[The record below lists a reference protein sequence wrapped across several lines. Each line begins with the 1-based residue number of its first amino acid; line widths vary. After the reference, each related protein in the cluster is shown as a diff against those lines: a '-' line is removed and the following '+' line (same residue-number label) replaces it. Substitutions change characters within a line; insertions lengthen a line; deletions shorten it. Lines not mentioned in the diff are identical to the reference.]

1 MAYRQVSSVR
11 LTFVVL
17 VTLAGFVALLLKLAD
32 LQAVSPDRYRQ
43 QARDQ
48 RRSTEPLPATR
59 GAIVDRNGEPLVTT
73 VTRKTI
79 YTDPANI
86 APGQGPA
93 VAKALAP
100 LLDTDEATLL
110 GLLKGSTNFQYLARK
125 VSDDTAKAVMALGF
139 AGIYSLDEATRLK
152 PAEDLALS
160 VLGRVDTENMGIS
173 GVELA
178 YDKLLTGTPGELVQE
193 RSLGGDH
200 TIPSANQRVQ
210 PATAGSTVMLSLDR
224 NLQQVTERAVADQVS
239 ALGAKAGTAV
249 VMDRATGEV
258 LSLASVVA
266 DRTGAAVND
275 EQNRAIT
282 TAYDPGSVMKIVT
295 MAGVIETGLVSATTL
310 RRVPPLVEIAGET
323 FRDDSRFHDEDMTVT
338 DILARSSNVGTMLL
352 AQDLGGDRLAE
363 GIASFGFGTG
373 TGIGLEHEEVGQ
385 VLPRAQWSDT
395 SLPTMAIGQGVNVTP
410 LQMLAAYNTVA
421 NDGEYVSPTVV
432 RSIMS
437 PGSDTANRQFGSRH
451 RVVSQDTAAQLRSML
466 ATVVSAGTGS
476 QAAVEGYR
484 VAGKTG
490 TAWKWRNEVEQ
501 YGRDGDRDYLATFV
515 GFAPAEDPRFSII
528 VVIDEPRSGNYTG
541 GGAAAPVFATIAGQ
555 ALLSYDVPPDA
566 PGWTQ
571 PADGTNLRARAA
583 QPPPAPVVTAPG
595 AASPAR
601 AGTAPVSA
609 VPVSPPV
616 SGFPAPVGGV
626 AAPTAA
632 TASPG
637 VAAPTSIP
645 PPPTPAPET
654 PATRPLAGTESAPPA
669 TTPATR
675 TPEPRPPDPSPASS
689 TPLPAT
695 VAPDPA
701 GPATPT
707 TTAAAPAA
715 APGTTTLQTQA
726 APGQTLAEPRP
737 APRRARPAGD
747 GLAGTR

>member
-48 RRSTEPLPATR
+48 RRSTEPLSATR

-249 VMDRATGEV
+249 VMDREIG
-258 LSLASVVA
+258 
-266 DRTGAAVND
+266 
-275 EQNRAIT
+275 RAH
-282 TAYDPGSVMKIVT
+282 V
-295 MAGVIETGLVSATTL
+295 
-310 RRVPPLVEIAGET
+310 
-323 FRDDSRFHDEDMTVT
+323 
-338 DILARSSNVGTMLL
+338 
-352 AQDLGGDRLAE
+352 
-363 GIASFGFGTG
+363 
-373 TGIGLEHEEVGQ
+373 
-385 VLPRAQWSDT
+385 
-395 SLPTMAIGQGVNVTP
+395 
-410 LQMLAAYNTVA
+410 
-421 NDGEYVSPTVV
+421 
-432 RSIMS
+432 
-437 PGSDTANRQFGSRH
+437 
-451 RVVSQDTAAQLRSML
+451 
-466 ATVVSAGTGS
+466 
-476 QAAVEGYR
+476 
-484 VAGKTG
+484 
-490 TAWKWRNEVEQ
+490 
-501 YGRDGDRDYLATFV
+501 
-515 GFAPAEDPRFSII
+515 
-528 VVIDEPRSGNYTG
+528 
-541 GGAAAPVFATIAGQ
+541 
-555 ALLSYDVPPDA
+555 
-566 PGWTQ
+566 
-571 PADGTNLRARAA
+571 
-583 QPPPAPVVTAPG
+583 
-595 AASPAR
+595 
-601 AGTAPVSA
+601 
-609 VPVSPPV
+609 
-616 SGFPAPVGGV
+616 
-626 AAPTAA
+626 
-632 TASPG
+632 
-637 VAAPTSIP
+637 
-645 PPPTPAPET
+645 
-654 PATRPLAGTESAPPA
+654 
-669 TTPATR
+669 
-675 TPEPRPPDPSPASS
+675 
-689 TPLPAT
+689 
-695 VAPDPA
+695 
-701 GPATPT
+701 
-707 TTAAAPAA
+707 
-715 APGTTTLQTQA
+715 
-726 APGQTLAEPRP
+726 
-737 APRRARPAGD
+737 
-747 GLAGTR
+747 

>member
-1 MAYRQVSSVR
+1 M
-11 LTFVVL
+11 VL
-17 VTLAGFVALLLKLAD
+17 VTLAGFVALLLKLAN

-110 GLLKGSTNFQYLARK
+110 GLLEGSTNFQYLARK

-152 PAEDLALS
+152 PAEGLALS

-200 TIPSANQRVQ
+200 TIPSANQRVE

-224 NLQQVTERAVADQVS
+224 NLQQVTERAVADQVT

-258 LSLASVVA
+258 LSLASVMA
-266 DRTGAAVND
+266 DKTGAAGND

-282 TAYDPGSVMKIVT
+282 TTYDPGSVMKIVT

-421 NDGEYVSPTVV
+421 NDGEYVSPTMV

-609 VPVSPPV
+609 VSVSPPG
-616 SGFPAPVGGV
+616 SGSPAPVAGV
-626 AAPTAA
+626 AAPAAA
-632 TASPG
+632 TA
-637 VAAPTSIP
+637 VQLP
-645 PPPTPAPET
+645 PSTPTPGPET
-654 PATRPLAGTESAPPA
+654 PLTRPLAGTGSAPQA

-695 VAPDPA
+695 VAPDRA

-707 TTAAAPAA
+707 TTVPAPPA

-726 APGQTLAEPRP
+726 GPGQTLAEPSP
-737 APRRARPAGD
+737 AFRRGRPAGD
-747 GLAGTR
+747 ALAGIR